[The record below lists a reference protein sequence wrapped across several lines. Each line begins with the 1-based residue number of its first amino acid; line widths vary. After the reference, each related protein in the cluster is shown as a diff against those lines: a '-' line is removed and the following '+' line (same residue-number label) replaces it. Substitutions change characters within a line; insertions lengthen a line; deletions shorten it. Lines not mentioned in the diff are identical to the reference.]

1 MKKLKL
7 TFTGLLLVCLGLGV
21 ASAQANTTAG
31 TPMKQAPAKKT
42 TKKPAMTKAAPTA
55 KAAAKPAAAKSAG
68 PHMKKDGTPDKRYK
82 ENKTPKAGGSTT
94 PKAAPKKATPKKAA
108 APAANKPM

>member
-31 TPMKQAPAKKT
+31 TPAKPAPAKKT
-42 TKKPAMTKAAPTA
+42 TKKPAAA
-55 KAAAKPAAAKSAG
+55 KAAAGTNAAKPAG

-82 ENKTPKAGGSTT
+82 ENKTPGPVSSPSPKGG
-94 PKAAPKKATPKKAA
+94 AKKPAHKKAA
-108 APAANKPM
+108 TTAANKPM